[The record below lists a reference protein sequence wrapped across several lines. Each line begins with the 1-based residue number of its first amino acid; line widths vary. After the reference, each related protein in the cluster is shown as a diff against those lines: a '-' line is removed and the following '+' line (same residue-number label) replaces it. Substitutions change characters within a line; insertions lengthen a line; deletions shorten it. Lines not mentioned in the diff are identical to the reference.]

1 MSYFDVMPGRKSF
14 LVLTFLSLVTTVR
27 LSGECS
33 STVAVFA
40 PPNACKSGTATV
52 AVTAVPGATYAW
64 TVDGGTI
71 AGDATSDRVNL
82 TFGSNAA
89 ATVSVTMTAGGCVS
103 HGSSVIALRDSFNVR
118 VAPIPAARA
127 GEPLTLSWTYSDG
140 SPARQ
145 TISGTDFGTI
155 TLAPAVRTLTYSP
168 EKSGTKQ
175 IVIDAATDTAA
186 STPTSSR
193 QRAVAKS
200 PAAAS
205 SCGLVHTAVPYS
217 VGVCVTPPIVIDAPD
232 AVVKEKSFRVT
243 VRPQAGAVALWT
255 ITNGSPATAT
265 GEDVTITAGSSG
277 NVEISVQLTRGA
289 CGDQAARSIPI
300 LAEAVCDHP
309 TAVVSAGPISCGSAV
324 VNVAFTGTSPFKGTW
339 SDGVPFTALTKSF
352 TRTVTQP
359 FSYSINN
366 FEDVMCAGTSSGV
379 AVIPEPHPTA
389 TITATGNGCVG
400 VDTITATFTGT
411 PPFTG
416 YWRDSARTPFQT
428 NSMVISRPIFVNC
441 VPGFPALLE
450 GHDSTGCPIT
460 LIGAMPIAHVPD
472 RVTVSVGC
480 PLTNFAQVYVH
491 FDSNSCLNTFPLEG
505 PWTAVWSDGVTT
517 SENTYQHNRFVNPGP
532 TPTTYTVVR
541 AHDAFCEADIVKPS
555 VTPYRDPIADF
566 TVPDGVCKGQTQ
578 TVSLAT
584 PPPQGA
590 RVTWSTDNG
599 SIVSGQGTSTMQ
611 YTPAFV
617 GSATIGCT
625 FSFTD
630 PEHCPVMRNRV
641 VLVGPVDPPTTLT
654 LASTQIHAGQTVD
667 LTFTTDVGLVGWTWS
682 NSLNDSITP
691 LGVCSGGF
699 AQPGVCH
706 ARYTSSHGSGVS
718 TITMHAYG
726 YCQTKDIPL
735 QLTIVP

>member
-1 MSYFDVMPGRKSF
+1 
-14 LVLTFLSLVTTVR
+14 L
-27 LSGECS
+27 
-33 STVAVFA
+33 
-40 PPNACKSGTATV
+40 
-52 AVTAVPGATYAW
+52 
-64 TVDGGTI
+64 
-71 AGDATSDRVNL
+71 
-82 TFGSNAA
+82 
-89 ATVSVTMTAGGCVS
+89 
-103 HGSSVIALRDSFNVR
+103 R
-118 VAPIPAARA
+118 VAWQQRHRNVLVAPLPIARA
-127 GEPLTLSWTYSDG
+127 GEPLTFSWTYHDG

-145 TISGTDFGTI
+145 TITGSDFGTI
-155 TLAPAVRTLTYSP
+155 TLAPAVRTYTYSP
-168 EKSGTKQ
+168 DKSGTKQ
-175 IVIDAATDTAA
+175 ILIDAAMDPPVSPPA
-186 STPTSSR
+186 SSR

-200 PAAAS
+200 PASAS
-205 SCGLVHTAVPYS
+205 SCTQLHTALPYTVGDCVAPS
-217 VGVCVTPPIVIDAPD
+217 VVIDAPD
-232 AVVKEKSFRVT
+232 AVVKEKSFHVT
-243 VRPQAGAVALWT
+243 VRPQPGAVAFWT

-265 GEDVTITAGSSG
+265 GEDVTITAGSTG
-277 NVEISVQLTRGA
+277 DVGVTVQLTRGT

-309 TAVVSAGPISCGSAV
+309 TAVVSAGPISCGSAI
-324 VNVAFTGTSPFKGTW
+324 VNVSFTGTSPFKGTW

-416 YWRDSARTPFQT
+416 QWNDSARTPIQT

-441 VPGFPALLE
+441 VPGFPALLA

-460 LIGAMPIAHVPD
+460 LVGAMPIAHVPD
-472 RVTVSVGC
+472 RVTVSAFC
-480 PLTNFAQVYVH
+480 PLANFVQVSVH
-491 FDSNSCLNTFPLEG
+491 FDSNSCLNNFSLEG

-517 SENTYQHNRFVNPGP
+517 SSNTYQHNRFVNPGP

-541 AHDAFCEADIVKPS
+541 AHDAFCEADIVKAS
-555 VTPYRDPIADF
+555 VTPYPNPIPDF

-590 RVTWSTDNG
+590 QVTWSTDNG

-611 YTPAFV
+611 YTPSFV

-625 FSFTD
+625 FSFPD
-630 PEHCPVMRNRV
+630 PEHCPVIGRRIS
-641 VLVGPVDPPTTLT
+641 LVGPVDPPTTLT

-667 LTFTTDVGLVGWTWS
+667 LTFTRDLGLVYWEWS

-691 LGVCSGGF
+691 FGTCSGDF
-699 AQPGVCH
+699 AGPGVCH
-706 ARYTSSHGSGVS
+706 ARYTSSHGPGVS

-726 YCQTKDIPL
+726 YCQSKDIPV
-735 QLTIVP
+735 QLTIVSP

>member
-1 MSYFDVMPGRKSF
+1 LNTVSAQKS
-14 LVLTFLSLVTTVR
+14 LLIIAFLSLVATLP

-33 STVAVFA
+33 PAVAVLA

-52 AVTAVPGATYAW
+52 GVIGVPGATYAW

-71 AGDATSDRVNL
+71 AGDAASDRVNL
-82 TFGSNAA
+82 TFGANAA

-103 HGSSVIALRDSFNVR
+103 HGSSVIALHDPFNVR
-118 VAPIPAARA
+118 IAPIPAAHA
-127 GEPLTLSWTYSDG
+127 GEPLTLSWTYSGG

-145 TISGTDFGTI
+145 TITGSDFSTI
-155 TLAPAVRTLTYSP
+155 TLGPAVRTYTYSP
-168 EKSGTKQ
+168 DKSGTKQ
-175 IVIDAATDTAA
+175 IVIDAAMDAPA
-186 STPTSSR
+186 SPPASSR

-200 PAAAS
+200 PASAS
-205 SCGLVHTAVPYS
+205 ACAQLHTALPYTVGECVAPS
-217 VGVCVTPPIVIDAPD
+217 VVIDAPD
-232 AVVKEKSFRVT
+232 AVVKEKSFHVS
-243 VRPQAGAVALWT
+243 VRSQSGAVAFWT

-265 GEDVTITAGSSG
+265 GEDVTITAGSAG
-277 NVEISVQLTRGA
+277 NIGVTVQLTRGA

-309 TAVVSAGPISCGSAV
+309 TAVVSAGPVSCGSAI
-324 VNVAFTGTSPFKGTW
+324 VNVAFTGTAPFKGTW
-339 SDGVPFTALTKSF
+339 SDGVPFTATGKSF
-352 TRTVTQP
+352 TRTVTHP

-379 AVIPEPHPTA
+379 AVMPEPHPTA

-416 YWRDSARTPFQT
+416 AWHDRDRTPFQT

-441 VPGFPALLE
+441 VTGFPELLD
-450 GHDSTGCPIT
+450 GHDSTGCQIT
-460 LIGAMPIAHVPD
+460 VVGAMPIAHVPD
-472 RVTVSVGC
+472 RVTVSAGC
-480 PLTNFAQVYVH
+480 PLGNFAQVWVH
-491 FDSNSCLNTFPLEG
+491 FDSNSCLNNFSLEG

-517 SENTYQHNRFVNPGP
+517 SLNTYQHNRFVNPGP
-532 TPTTYTVVR
+532 TATTYTVVR
-541 AHDAFCEADIVKPS
+541 AYDAFCEADIVKAS
-555 VTPYRDPIADF
+555 VTPYRDPLPDF
-566 TVPDGVCKGQTQ
+566 TLADGVCKGQTQ
-578 TVSLAT
+578 TVSLTT

-590 RVTWSTDNG
+590 KVTWSIDNG

-611 YTPAFV
+611 YTTAAV
-617 GSATIGCT
+617 GSATIYCT

-630 PEHCPVMRNRV
+630 PEHCPVNRGRV

-667 LTFTTDVGLVGWTWS
+667 LTFTRDLGLVFWSWS

-691 LGVCSGGF
+691 LGLCSGDF
-699 AQPGVCH
+699 AGPGVCH
-706 ARYTSSHGSGVS
+706 ARYTSSHGPGVS
-718 TITMHAYG
+718 TITMHASG

-735 QLTIVP
+735 QLTILP

>member
-1 MSYFDVMPGRKSF
+1 VSPKKS
-14 LVLTFLSLVTTVR
+14 LLLLTFLSLVTTLRV
-27 LSGECS
+27 SGECS
-33 STVAVFA
+33 STVTVFA

-52 AVTAVPGATYAW
+52 AVLGVPGATYAW
-64 TVDGGTI
+64 TVDGGTV
-71 AGDATSDRVNL
+71 AGDAASDRVNL
-82 TFGSNAA
+82 TFGSSAA

-103 HGSSVIALRDSFNVR
+103 HGSSVIALHAPFNVR
-118 VAPIPAARA
+118 IAPIPAAHA
-127 GEPLTLSWTYSDG
+127 GEPLTVSWTYSDG

-145 TISGTDFGTI
+145 TITGSDFGTI
-155 TLAPAVRTLTYSP
+155 TLAPAVRTYTYSP
-168 EKSGTKQ
+168 GKSGTKQ
-175 IVIDAATDTAA
+175 IVIDAAMDTPAA
-186 STPTSSR
+186 PPASSR
-193 QRAVAKS
+193 QRAVGKS
-200 PAAAS
+200 PASAS
-205 SCGLVHTAVPYS
+205 SCAQVHTVLPYT
-217 VGVCVTPPIVIDAPD
+217 VGDCVAPPVVIDAPD
-232 AVVKEKSFRVT
+232 AVVKEKSFHVT
-243 VRPQAGAVALWT
+243 VRSQPGAVAFWT

-265 GEDVTITAGSSG
+265 GEDVTITAGSTG
-277 NVEISVQLTRGA
+277 NVGVTVQLTRGT

-309 TAVVSAGPISCGSAV
+309 TAVVSAGPISCGSAI
-324 VNVAFTGTSPFKGTW
+324 VNVSFTGTSPFKGTW
-339 SDGVPFTALTKSF
+339 SDGVSFTAVSKSF

-366 FEDVMCAGTSSGV
+366 LEDVMCAGTPSGV

-416 YWRDSARTPFQT
+416 YWHDRAGTPFQT

-460 LIGAMPIAHVPD
+460 LVGAMPIAHVPD
-472 RVTVSVGC
+472 QVTVGAFCFSGN
-480 PLTNFAQVYVH
+480 TSQVYAN
-491 FDSNSCLNTFPLEG
+491 FYSSSCLNNVSLEG

-517 SENTYQHNRFVNPGP
+517 TSSSSNSPNHVRFVSLGP

-541 AHDAFCEADIVKPS
+541 AYDAFCEAQIMKPS
-555 VTPYRDPIADF
+555 VTPYRDSIANF
-566 TVPDGVCKGQTQ
+566 VLPDGVCKGQTQ
-578 TVSLAT
+578 TVSLLT

-590 RVTWSTDNG
+590 QVTWSTDNG

-611 YTPAFV
+611 YTPSFV
-617 GSATIGCT
+617 GSAAIGCT
-625 FSFTD
+625 FSFPD
-630 PEHCPVMRNRV
+630 PEHCPVIGRRA
-641 VLVGPVDPPTTLT
+641 LFVGPVDPPATLS

-667 LTFTTDVGLVGWTWS
+667 LTFTRDFGLLYWEWS

-691 LGVCSGGF
+691 LGPCSGDFTG
-699 AQPGVCH
+699 PGVCH
-706 ARYTSSHGSGVS
+706 ARYTSSHGPGVS

-726 YCQTKDIPL
+726 YCQSKDIPVK
-735 QLTIVP
+735 LTIVSP